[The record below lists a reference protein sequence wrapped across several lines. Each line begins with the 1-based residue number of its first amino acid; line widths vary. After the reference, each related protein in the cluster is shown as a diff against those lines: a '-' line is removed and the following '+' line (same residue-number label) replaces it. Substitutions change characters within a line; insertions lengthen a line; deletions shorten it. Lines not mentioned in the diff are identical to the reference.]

1 MWTHPVHKL
10 QSTVG
15 SVSTTT
21 ITRKHGDPMASGSL
35 QLLIT
40 NGDRMAMGGTAMAR
54 VMVAKAK
61 AKLMVAR
68 QAMLL
73 WAMLVKAMARAK
85 VKVSQRRNL

>member
-21 ITRKHGDPMASGSL
+21 ITRRHGDPMASGFL

-40 NGDRMAMGGTAMAR
+40 HGDRMAMDGRAMAR
-54 VMVAKAK
+54 VMVAK

-73 WAMLVKAMARAK
+73 GAMLVMAMARAK

>member
-21 ITRKHGDPMASGSL
+21 ITRRHGDHMASGSL

-61 AKLMVAR
+61 LRVAR

-73 WAMLVKAMARAK
+73 GAVLGKAMARAK
-85 VKVSQRRNL
+85 VKVRQRRNL

>member
-21 ITRKHGDPMASGSL
+21 ITRRHGDPMASGSL

-40 NGDRMAMGGTAMAR
+40 NGDRMAMGGRAMAR
-54 VMVAKAK
+54 VMVAK

-73 WAMLVKAMARAK
+73 GAMLVKAMARAK
-85 VKVSQRRNL
+85 VKVRQRRNL

>member
-1 MWTHPVHKL
+1 MWTLPVRRH

-15 SVSTTT
+15 NVWTTT
-21 ITRKHGDPMASGSL
+21 ITRGHGDHMASGFL
-35 QLLIT
+35 QFLTT
-40 NGDRMAMGGTAMAR
+40 NGDRMAMGGTAMA
-54 VMVAKAK
+54 MAKVKVAK

-73 WAMLVKAMARAK
+73 GAMLVKAMARAK

>member
-21 ITRKHGDPMASGSL
+21 ITRRHGDPMASGSL

-40 NGDRMAMGGTAMAR
+40 NGDRMAMGGRAMAR
-54 VMVAKAK
+54 VMVAK

-68 QAMLL
+68 QAMPLG
-73 WAMLVKAMARAK
+73 AMLVKAMARAK
-85 VKVSQRRNL
+85 VKVRQRRNL

>member
-61 AKLMVAR
+61 LMVAM
-68 QAMLL
+68 QIMA
-73 WAMLVKAMARAK
+73 KAR
-85 VKVSQRRNL
+85 VPRRNL